1 MMATVQV
8 RLPKGTLKAQDAK
21 HLTEARDART
31 LIMAIRFEVNP
42 IQRFNECMFFPSFFI
57 LGR

>member
-1 MMATVQV
+1 MMATAQV

-21 HLTEARDART
+21 QLTEARDAGT
-31 LIMAIRFEVNP
+31 LTKVIGFAVNP
-42 IQRFNECMFFPSFFI
+42 IQCFNECMFFPSFSM